1 MRKLLAFLVLIAVVS
16 CRKEPA
22 LSELDGLEKSSSLEN
37 TLVLN
42 STPSVVTVVKES
54 GIWKLKRN
62 GQNYIVKGVAA
73 SKALNTNI
81 TNYITALKSFS
92 GNTIRTYSVNEFTQ
106 DILDEAYANGISV
119 CLGLWVNRE
128 ADNFN
133 YNDTVA
139 VNQQLLNLKAQ
150 VLAYKDHPA
159 LLMWGV
165 GNEVDASY
173 TNLKVWNA
181 INDIAS
187 MIHTEDGNHP
197 VTTMLANTLPAK
209 ITEIKNRAPQLDLI
223 CSNTYAP
230 NLPAVTSNLQQA
242 GWTKPYMI
250 TEFGPR
256 GTWQMNP
263 EPTRIL
269 PWGALVEQTSTEK
282 AEIYRSSYNQHIK
295 ANFNNGCLGSFAFVW
310 GYQTHGAVLTWFGFH
325 TTEGRTFGAA
335 DIMKRVWSD
344 WYPANR
350 APEITS
356 RNDMTLAGQHA
367 EDAIYLAK
375 GSTKTAAVTASD
387 PENDP
392 LVYEWRIV
400 PEGVAGP
407 GGVPHPGLTGLITS
421 NGNATVSFTVP
432 STAGAYRLYVYVK
445 DNHNKVASAVI
456 PFYAQ

>member
-1 MRKLLAFLVLIAVVS
+1 MRKSLAFLMLIALAS
-16 CRKEPA
+16 CQKESA
-22 LSELDGLEKSSSLEN
+22 LSELEVLEKFSSTQNVSL
-37 TLVLN
+37 L
-42 STPSVVTVVKES
+42 SSAPSVVTIVKES
-54 GIWKLKRN
+54 GVWKLKRN
-62 GQNYIVKGVAA
+62 GQNFIVKGVAA

-81 TNYITALKSFS
+81 SSYITELESFS

-128 ADNFN
+128 ADNFD
-133 YNDTVA
+133 YNNTTA
-139 VNQQLLNLKAQ
+139 VSQQLLNLKTQ

-173 TNLKVWNA
+173 SNLKVWNA
-181 INDIAS
+181 INDIAA

-209 ITEIKNRAPQLDLI
+209 IAEIKTRAPQLDLI

-230 NLPAVTSNLQQA
+230 NLPAVTTNLQQG

-310 GYQTHGAVLTWFGFH
+310 GYQAHGAVLTWFGFH
-325 TTEGRTFGAA
+325 TTDGRTFGAA

-356 RNDMTLAGQHA
+356 RNNMTLGSQHA
-367 EDAIYLAK
+367 DDGIYVTK
-375 GSTKTAAVTASD
+375 GSTRQAAVMASD
-387 PENDP
+387 PDGDP

-407 GGVPHPGLTGLITS
+407 GGAPHPGLTGLITT
-421 NGNATVSFTVP
+421 NGNATVSFKVP
-432 STAGAYRLYVYVK
+432 ATAGAYRLYVYVK

>member
-1 MRKLLAFLVLIAVVS
+1 MRKLLAFLVLITVVS
-16 CRKEPA
+16 CHKEPT
-22 LSELDGLEKSSSLEN
+22 LSDLNETEKSSSFEN
-37 TLVLN
+37 ALLLN

-73 SKALNTNI
+73 SKSINTNI
-81 TNYITALKSFS
+81 TNYITSLKSYS

-128 ADNFN
+128 ADNFD
-133 YNDTVA
+133 YNNTTA
-139 VNQQLLNLKAQ
+139 VNQQLLNLKSQ
-150 VLAYKDHPA
+150 VLTYKDHPA

-181 INDIAS
+181 INDIAA
-187 MIHTEDGNHP
+187 MIHAEDGNHP

-230 NLPAVTSNLQQA
+230 NLPAVITNLQQA
-242 GWTKPYMI
+242 GWIKPYMI

-263 EPTRIL
+263 EPNRIL
-269 PWGALVEQTSTEK
+269 PWGAFVEQTSTEK

-350 APEITS
+350 APEIPS
-356 RNDMTLAGQHA
+356 RNNMTLGGQHA
-367 EDAIYLAK
+367 EDGIYVPRN
-375 GSTKTAAVTASD
+375 STQQATVVATD
-387 PENDP
+387 PDGDP
-392 LVYEWRIV
+392 LSYEWRIV

-407 GGVPHPGLTGLITS
+407 GGIPHPGITGLITT
-421 NGNATVSFTVP
+421 NGNATVSFKVP
-432 STAGAYRLYVYVK
+432 STAGAYRLYVYAK

>member
-1 MRKLLAFLVLIAVVS
+1 MRILLAFLVLISMVS
-16 CRKEPA
+16 CQKEMTSSD
-22 LSELDGLEKSSSLEN
+22 LEGLEKSSSIEGKL
-37 TLVLN
+37 LLN
-42 STPSVVTVVKES
+42 NLPSVVTVVKEN
-54 GIWKLKRN
+54 GVWKLKRN

-73 SKALNTNI
+73 SKSINTNI
-81 TNYITALKSFS
+81 TSYLTSLKSFS

-128 ADNFN
+128 EDGFN
-133 YNDTVA
+133 YNDTAA
-139 VNQQLLNLKAQ
+139 VSQQLLNLKAQ

-181 INDIAS
+181 IGNIAA

-230 NLPAVTSNLQQA
+230 NLPAVTTNLQQG

-263 EPTRIL
+263 EPNRIL
-269 PWGALVEQTSTEK
+269 PWGAFVEQTSTEK
-282 AEIYRSSYNQHIK
+282 AEIYRSSYNQYIK

-325 TTEGRTFGAA
+325 TTEGRSFGAA
-335 DIMKRVWSD
+335 DIMKRVWSE

-356 RNDMTLAGQHA
+356 TNNITLGGQHA
-367 EDAIYLAK
+367 GDGIYVST
-375 GSTKTAAVTASD
+375 GSTQQAAVVASD
-387 PENDP
+387 PDGDP

-400 PEGVAGP
+400 KEGVAGP
-407 GGVPHPGLTGLITS
+407 GGIPHPGISGLIAT
-421 NGNATVSFTVP
+421 NGNATVTFTAP
-432 STAGAYRLYVYVK
+432 STVGAYRLYVYAK
-445 DNHNKVASAVI
+445 DDHNKVASAVI
-456 PFYAQ
+456 PFYVN